1 MPALKSRPGARPGAA
16 RALAVLLASLAFTQV
31 APAQTTPD
39 TKPEAPAKT
48 ENAESA
54 EKGDAVENSRLDRQL
69 FYQLLIGEIQLRDG
83 EAGEAYQIIL
93 DAARRNPDDTL
104 FRRATDIAVQ
114 ARAGD
119 QALQAVRAWRQTLP
133 ESLEALRY
141 QIQLLIVLNKIGDTL
156 EPLQSLLRL
165 TPAPQQTLL
174 ITSLPR
180 SYARA
185 TDRPGAATLIEQ
197 ALQGSLD
204 APATRVVARVAIGRT
219 WLLAGDNAKA
229 LAQAQRAHELDPA
242 NEAPAALAL
251 ELPISGNEASAAE
264 AIVQNQLKAKP
275 DSNGVR
281 LLYVRSLLNAQRYAD
296 AAPQLE
302 TLTRNAPDMAQ
313 AWLTLGAL
321 HLQLREPA
329 PATAALQKY
338 VALVQAQGPAAR
350 TESAGDEDEDAPQTQ
365 DDALARGWL
374 LLSQAAEQ
382 QGDLRGA
389 EGWLAKIDSPQRV
402 LEVQA
407 RRASLLARE
416 GKLAQARELIRRVPE
431 KTSADAR
438 AKLMA
443 EAQVMRDAKQWGEAA
458 KVLANANQKYPDD
471 VDLLYEQ
478 SMMYEKLN
486 KLDEMEK
493 LLRRVIALKPDHQHA
508 YNALGYSLAE
518 RNVRLPEARGLIKK
532 ALELSP
538 GEPSITDS
546 LGWVEYRLG
555 NHAEAVRL
563 LRDAYRSQPDAEIAA
578 HLGEVLWVSGQ
589 TDEAKRVWREAR
601 GRDAANDVLRE
612 TLARLRVDL

>member
-1 MPALKSRPGARPGAA
+1 MPAFKSRPSAA
-16 RALAVLLASLAFTQV
+16 RALAVLLASLAFAQV
-31 APAQTTPD
+31 APAQATPD
-39 TKPEAPAKT
+39 DAKT
-48 ENAESA
+48 ETTEKAER
-54 EKGDAVENSRLDRQL
+54 GDAVENSRLDRQL
-69 FYQLLIGEIQLRDG
+69 FYQLLIGEIELREGD
-83 EAGEAYQIIL
+83 AGEAYQIIL
-93 DAARRNPDDTL
+93 DAARRSPDDTL

-119 QALQAVRAWRQTLP
+119 QALQAVRAWRQSMP

-141 QIQLLIVLNKIGDTL
+141 QIQLLIVLNRVGDTL
-156 EPLQSLLRL
+156 EPLQALLRL
-165 TPAPQQTLL
+165 TPAPQRLAL

-185 TDRPGAATLIEQ
+185 TDRAASATLIEQ

-204 APATRVVARVAIGRT
+204 VPATRVAARVAIGRA
-219 WLLAGDNAKA
+219 WLASGDTAKA
-229 LAQAQRAHELDPA
+229 LAQAQRAHELDPP

-251 ELPISGNEASAAE
+251 EFPGTPNPQSSSTTTANAAE
-264 AIVQNQLKAKP
+264 AIVQDHLKVKP

-281 LLYVRSLLNAQRYAD
+281 LLYVRSLLNSQRYAD

-321 HLQLREPA
+321 HLQLREPV

-338 VALVQAQGPAAR
+338 IALVQAQGATPKP
-350 TESAGDEDEDAPQTQ
+350 ESSDDEDDLPQTQ

-374 LLSQAAEQ
+374 LLSQAADQ
-382 QGDLRGA
+382 QGDLRAA
-389 EGWLAKIDSPQRV
+389 EAWLAKIDSPQRV

-416 GKLAQARELIRRVPE
+416 GKVAQARELIRRVPE
-431 KTSADAR
+431 KTPADAR

-458 KVLANANQKYPDD
+458 KVLTTANQKYPDD

-486 KLDEMEK
+486 KLDDMEK
-493 LLRRVIALKPDHQHA
+493 LLRRVIELKPDHQHA

-518 RNVRLPEARGLIKK
+518 RNVRLPEARGLIRK

-578 HLGEVLWVSGQ
+578 HLGEVLWVTGQ
-589 TDEAKRVWREAR
+589 TDEAKRIWREGR
-601 GRDAANDVLRE
+601 GRDAGNDVLRE

>member
-1 MPALKSRPGARPGAA
+1 MPALKIRPGRL
-16 RALAVLLASLAFTQV
+16 RALAVLLASLSFAHVVLAQEA
-31 APAQTTPD
+31 APQPPTPPASAPD
-39 TKPEAPAKT
+39 ADDAKPEKKAP
-48 ENAESA
+48 
-54 EKGDAVENSRLDRQL
+54 VENSSIDRQL
-69 FYQLLIGEIQLRDG
+69 FYQLLIGEIQQREG
-83 EAGEAYQIIL
+83 EPGEAYQIIL
-93 DAARRNPDDTL
+93 DAARRNPDDQL

-119 QALQAVRAWRQTLP
+119 QALVAVRAWRQTLP
-133 ESLEALRY
+133 DSLEALRY
-141 QIQLLIVLNKIGDTL
+141 QIQLLIALNRIGETL
-156 EPLQSLLRL
+156 EPLQALLRL
-165 TPAPQQTLL
+165 TPTPQRIAL

-185 TDRPGAATLIEQ
+185 PDRAAAATLIEQ
-197 ALQGSLD
+197 ALQPSID
-204 APATRVVARVAIGRT
+204 APATQVPARVAVGRA
-219 WLLAGDNAKA
+219 WLAAGDPAKA
-229 LAQAQRAHELDPA
+229 LAQAQRAFQLDPSG
-242 NEAPAALAL
+242 EAPAALAL
-251 ELPISGNEASAAE
+251 EFPATDKAAE
-264 AIVQNQLKAKP
+264 TIVLDHLKTKP
-275 DSNGVR
+275 DSNAVR
-281 LLYVRSLLNAQRYAD
+281 LLYVRSLLNAQRFAD

-329 PATAALQKY
+329 PATVALQKY
-338 VALVQAQGPAAR
+338 IALVQAQGPATRPAAAD
-350 TESAGDEDEDAPQTQ
+350 SDDDEDAPQTQ
-365 DDALARGWL
+365 DDALSRGWL

-382 QGDLRGA
+382 QGDIRGA
-389 EGWLAKIDSPQRV
+389 EAWLAKIDSPQRV
-402 LEVQA
+402 LEVQT

-416 GKLAQARELIRRVPE
+416 GKLAQARELIRRAPE
-431 KTSADAR
+431 RSPADAR
-438 AKLMA
+438 AKVMA
-443 EAQVMRDAKQWGEAA
+443 EAQVMRDAKQWNEAA
-458 KVLANANQKYPDD
+458 KVLAQGNLKYPDD

-486 KLDEMEK
+486 KLDDMER
-493 LLRRVIALKPDHQHA
+493 LLRKVIELKPDHQHA

-518 RNVRLPEARGLIKK
+518 RNVRLPEARTLIKK

-589 TDEAKRVWREAR
+589 PEEARRIWREAR

>member
-1 MPALKSRPGARPGAA
+1 MPALNTRSGRLRTLAA
-16 RALAVLLASLAFTQV
+16 LLASLAFAHV
-31 APAQTTPD
+31 APAQQISPQAPASAPD
-39 TKPEAPAKT
+39 ADDAKPEKKA
-48 ENAESA
+48 
-54 EKGDAVENSRLDRQL
+54 AVENSRLDRQL
-69 FYQLLIGEIQLRDG
+69 FYQLLIGEIQQRDG
-83 EAGEAYQIIL
+83 EPGEAYQIIL
-93 DAARRNPDDTL
+93 DAARRNPDDQL

-119 QALQAVRAWRQTLP
+119 QALLAVRAWRQTLP

-141 QIQLLIVLNKIGDTL
+141 QIQLLIALNRINETL
-156 EPLQSLLRL
+156 DPLQALLRL
-165 TPAPQQTLL
+165 TPAAQRIAL

-185 TDRPGAATLIEQ
+185 PDRAATATLIEQ
-197 ALQGSLD
+197 ALQSSVE
-204 APATRVVARVAIGRT
+204 APATQVTARVAVGRA
-219 WLLAGDNAKA
+219 WLAAGDSAKG
-229 LAQAQRAHELDPA
+229 LAQAQRAAQLDPG

-251 ELPISGNEASAAE
+251 EFPAADKAAE
-264 AIVQNQLKAKP
+264 AIVLDHLKAKP
-275 DSNGVR
+275 DSNAVR
-281 LLYVRSLLNAQRYAD
+281 LLYVRSLLNAQRFAD

-329 PATAALQKY
+329 PATVALQKY
-338 VALVQAQGPAAR
+338 VALVQAQGPATRPAAADS
-350 TESAGDEDEDAPQTQ
+350 EDDEDAPQTQ
-365 DDALARGWL
+365 EDALSRGWL

-382 QGDLRGA
+382 QGDMRGA
-389 EGWLAKIDSPQRV
+389 EAWLAKIDSPQRV

-416 GKLAQARELIRRVPE
+416 GKLAQARELIRRAPE
-431 KTSADAR
+431 RTPADAR

-443 EAQVMRDAKQWGEAA
+443 EAQVMRDAKQWNEAA
-458 KVLANANQKYPDD
+458 KVLAQGNEKYPND

-478 SMMYEKLN
+478 SMMFEKLN
-486 KLDEMEK
+486 KLDDMER
-493 LLRRVIALKPDHQHA
+493 LLRKVIELKPDHQHA

-518 RNVRLPEARGLIKK
+518 RNVRLPEARTLIKK

-589 TDEAKRVWREAR
+589 VDEAKRIWREAR

>member
-1 MPALKSRPGARPGAA
+1 MPAFKSRPGAA
-16 RALAVLLASLAFTQV
+16 RVLGVLLASLAYAQV
-31 APAQTTPD
+31 VPAQDTTD
-39 TKPEAPAKT
+39 TPQPEKSQ
-48 ENAESA
+48 NA

-69 FYQLLIGEIQLRDG
+69 FYQLLIGEIQMRDG

-93 DAARRNPDDTL
+93 DAARRNPDDSL

-114 ARAGD
+114 GRAGD

-141 QIQLLIVLNKIGDTL
+141 QVQLLIVLNRINETL
-156 EPLQSLLRL
+156 EPLQALLRL
-165 TPAPQQTLL
+165 TPAPQRALL
-174 ITSLPR
+174 IASLPR

-185 TDRPGAATLIEQ
+185 TDRAGAAALIEQ

-204 APATRVVARVAIGRT
+204 APTTRVVARVAIGRA
-219 WLLAGDNAKA
+219 WLAAGDTAKA
-229 LAQAQRAHELDPA
+229 LAQAQRAQELDA
-242 NEAPAALAL
+242 TNEGPAALAL
-251 ELPISGNEASAAE
+251 EFPNNPNNANETSAAE
-264 AIVQNQLKAKP
+264 AIVQKHLTAKP

-281 LLYVRSLLNAQRYAD
+281 LLYVRWLLNAQRYAD

-338 VALVQAQGPAAR
+338 IALVQAQGSAPKP
-350 TESAGDEDEDAPQTQ
+350 ESAAGDDDDDVPQTQ

-389 EGWLAKIDSPQRV
+389 EAWLAKIDSPQRV

-416 GKLAQARELIRRVPE
+416 GKIAQARELIRRVPE
-431 KTSADAR
+431 KSPADAR

-443 EAQVMRDAKQWGEAA
+443 EAQVMRDAKQWAEAA
-458 KVLANANQKYPDD
+458 KVLAVANQKFPDD

-546 LGWVEYRLG
+546 LGWVEYRMG

-578 HLGEVLWVSGQ
+578 HLGEVLWVTGQ
-589 TDEAKRVWREAR
+589 TDEAKRVWREGR
-601 GRDAANDVLRE
+601 GRDAGNDVLRE

>member
-1 MPALKSRPGARPGAA
+1 MPALNTRSGRLRTLAA
-16 RALAVLLASLAFTQV
+16 LLASLAFAHV
-31 APAQTTPD
+31 APAQQIPPQAPASAPEAD
-39 TKPEAPAKT
+39 DAKPEKKA
-48 ENAESA
+48 
-54 EKGDAVENSRLDRQL
+54 AVENSNLDRQL
-69 FYQLLIGEIQLRDG
+69 FYQLLIGEIQQRDG
-83 EAGEAYQIIL
+83 EPGEAYQIIL
-93 DAARRNPDDTL
+93 DAARRNPDDQL

-119 QALQAVRAWRQTLP
+119 QALLAVRAWRQTLP

-141 QIQLLIVLNKIGDTL
+141 QIQLLIALNRINETL
-156 EPLQSLLRL
+156 DPLQALLRL
-165 TPAPQQTLL
+165 TPAAQRNAL

-185 TDRPGAATLIEQ
+185 PDRAATATLIEQ
-197 ALQGSLD
+197 ALQSSVE
-204 APATRVVARVAIGRT
+204 APATQVTARVAVGRA
-219 WLLAGDNAKA
+219 WLAAGDSAKA
-229 LAQAQRAHELDPA
+229 LAQAQRAAQLDPG

-251 ELPISGNEASAAE
+251 EFPAADKAAE
-264 AIVQNQLKAKP
+264 AIVLDHLKAKP
-275 DSNGVR
+275 DSNAVR
-281 LLYVRSLLNAQRYAD
+281 LLYVRSLLNAQRFAD

-329 PATAALQKY
+329 PATVALQKY
-338 VALVQAQGPAAR
+338 ISLVQAQGPAAR
-350 TESAGDEDEDAPQTQ
+350 AAASDSDDDEDAPQTQ
-365 DDALARGWL
+365 EDALSRGWL

-382 QGDLRGA
+382 QGDMRGA
-389 EGWLAKIDSPQRV
+389 EAWLAKIDSPQRV

-416 GKLAQARELIRRVPE
+416 GKLTQARELIRRAPE
-431 KTSADAR
+431 RTPADAR

-443 EAQVMRDAKQWGEAA
+443 EAQVMRDAKQWNEAA
-458 KVLANANQKYPDD
+458 KVLTQGNQKYPND

-486 KLDEMEK
+486 KLDDMER
-493 LLRRVIALKPDHQHA
+493 LLRKVIELKPDHQHA

-518 RNVRLPEARGLIKK
+518 RNVRLPEARTLIKK

-555 NHAEAVRL
+555 NHDEAVRL

-589 TDEAKRVWREAR
+589 IEEAKRIWREAR

>member
-1 MPALKSRPGARPGAA
+1 MPALNTRSGRLRTLAA
-16 RALAVLLASLAFTQV
+16 LLASLAFAHV
-31 APAQTTPD
+31 APAQQIPPQAPASAPEAD
-39 TKPEAPAKT
+39 DAKPEKKA
-48 ENAESA
+48 
-54 EKGDAVENSRLDRQL
+54 AVENSNLDRQL
-69 FYQLLIGEIQLRDG
+69 FYQLLIGEIQQRDG
-83 EAGEAYQIIL
+83 EPGEAYQIIL
-93 DAARRNPDDTL
+93 DAARRNPDDQL

-119 QALQAVRAWRQTLP
+119 QALLAVRAWRQTLP

-141 QIQLLIVLNKIGDTL
+141 QIQLLIALNRINETL
-156 EPLQSLLRL
+156 DPLQALLRL
-165 TPAPQQTLL
+165 TPAAQRNAL

-185 TDRPGAATLIEQ
+185 PDRAATATLIEQ
-197 ALQGSLD
+197 ALQSSVE
-204 APATRVVARVAIGRT
+204 APATQVTARVAVGRA
-219 WLLAGDNAKA
+219 WLAAGDSAKA
-229 LAQAQRAHELDPA
+229 LAQAQRAAQLDPG

-251 ELPISGNEASAAE
+251 EFPAADKAAE
-264 AIVQNQLKAKP
+264 AIVLDHLKAKP
-275 DSNGVR
+275 DSNAVR
-281 LLYVRSLLNAQRYAD
+281 LLYVRSLLNAQRFAD

-329 PATAALQKY
+329 PATVALQKY
-338 VALVQAQGPAAR
+338 VALVQAQGPAPRPAAADS
-350 TESAGDEDEDAPQTQ
+350 EDDEDAPQTQ
-365 DDALARGWL
+365 EDALSRGWL

-382 QGDLRGA
+382 QGDMRGA
-389 EGWLAKIDSPQRV
+389 EAWLAKIDSPQRV

-416 GKLAQARELIRRVPE
+416 GKLAQARELIRRAPE
-431 KTSADAR
+431 RTPADAR

-443 EAQVMRDAKQWGEAA
+443 EAQVMRDAKQWNEAA
-458 KVLANANQKYPDD
+458 KVLAQGNEKYPND

-478 SMMYEKLN
+478 SMMFEKLN
-486 KLDEMEK
+486 KLDDMER
-493 LLRRVIALKPDHQHA
+493 LLRKVIELKPDHQHA

-518 RNVRLPEARGLIKK
+518 RNVRLPEARTLIKR

-555 NHAEAVRL
+555 NHVEAVRL
-563 LRDAYRSQPDAEIAA
+563 LSDAYRSQPDAEIAA

-589 TDEAKRVWREAR
+589 LDEARRIWREAR
-601 GRDAANDVLRE
+601 SRDAANDVLRE

>member
-1 MPALKSRPGARPGAA
+1 MPALKTRPGRL
-16 RALAVLLASLAFTQV
+16 RALAALLASLAL
-31 APAQTTPD
+31 APAALAQQAPAGAPASTPD
-39 TKPEAPAKT
+39 ADGAK
-48 ENAESA
+48 SD
-54 EKGDAVENSRLDRQL
+54 KKQPIENSNLDRQL
-69 FYQLLIGEIQLRDG
+69 FYQLLIGEIQQREG
-83 EAGEAYQIIL
+83 EPGEAYQIIL
-93 DAARRNPDDTL
+93 DAARRSPDDQL

-114 ARAGD
+114 ARAGE

-133 ESLEALRY
+133 QSLEALRY
-141 QIQLLIVLNKIGDTL
+141 QIQLLIALNRIGETL
-156 EPLQSLLRL
+156 EPLQALLRM
-165 TPAPQQTLL
+165 TPAPQRVAL

-185 TDRPGAATLIEQ
+185 PDRAATATLIEQ
-197 ALQGSLD
+197 ALQGSVD
-204 APATRVVARVAIGRT
+204 AAATQVPARVAIGRA
-219 WLLAGDNAKA
+219 WLAAGDATKA
-229 LAQAQRAHELDPA
+229 LAQAQRAHQLDPTG
-242 NEAPAALAL
+242 EAPAALAL
-251 ELPISGNEASAAE
+251 EFPASDKAAE
-264 AIVQNQLKAKP
+264 TIVLEHLRAKP
-275 DSNGVR
+275 DSNAVR
-281 LLYVRSLLNAQRYAD
+281 LLYVRSLLNAQRFAD

-329 PATAALQKY
+329 PATVALQKY
-338 VALVQAQGPAAR
+338 VALVQAQGLATRPAAA
-350 TESAGDEDEDAPQTQ
+350 EGDDDDDAPQTQ
-365 DDALARGWL
+365 EDALSRGWL

-382 QGDLRGA
+382 QGDMRGA
-389 EGWLAKIDSPQRV
+389 EAWLAKIDSPQRV

-416 GKLAQARELIRRVPE
+416 GKLAQARDLIRRAPE
-431 KTSADAR
+431 RTPADAR

-443 EAQVMRDAKQWGEAA
+443 EAQVMRDAKQWNEAA
-458 KVLANANQKYPDD
+458 KVLAQGNQKYPND

-486 KLDEMEK
+486 KLDDMER
-493 LLRRVIALKPDHQHA
+493 LLRKVIELKPDHQHA

-518 RNVRLPEARGLIKK
+518 RNVRLPEARTLIKK

-555 NHAEAVRL
+555 NHDEAVRL

-589 TDEAKRVWREAR
+589 LEEAKRIWREAR

>member
-1 MPALKSRPGARPGAA
+1 MPALKSRPGGSHK
-16 RALAVLLASLAFTQV
+16 LAVLLAALAIAPAAPFAWGQSAPDAAPPV
-31 APAQTTPD
+31 APAASA
-39 TKPEAPAKT
+39 PEGKAP
-48 ENAESA
+48 
-54 EKGDAVENSRLDRQL
+54 VENSRLDRQL
-69 FYQLLIGEIQLRDG
+69 FYQLLIGEIQERSG
-83 EAGEAYQIIL
+83 EPGEAYQIIL
-93 DAARRNPDDTL
+93 DAARRYPDDQL

-133 ESLEALRY
+133 DSTEALRY
-141 QIQLLIVLNKIGDTL
+141 QVQLLIALNRIPETL
-156 EPLQSLLRL
+156 EPLQALLRA
-165 TPAPQQTLL
+165 TPMPQRAAL

-180 SYARA
+180 SYARSP
-185 TDRPGAATLIEQ
+185 DRAAAATLIEQ

-204 APATRVVARVAIGRT
+204 APGTRVPARVSVGRA
-219 WLLAGDNAKA
+219 WLAAGDSAKA
-229 LAQAQRAHELDPA
+229 LAQAQRAHELEPD

-251 ELPISGNEASAAE
+251 EFPPGDAAAE
-264 AIVQNQLKAKP
+264 AVVLSHLKAKP
-275 DSNGVR
+275 DSNAVR
-281 LLYVRSLLNAQRYAD
+281 LLYVRSLLNAQRFAD

-302 TLTRNAPDMAQ
+302 TLTKNAPDMSQ

-321 HLQLREPA
+321 HLQLREPG
-329 PATAALQKY
+329 PATVALQKY
-338 VALVQAQGPAAR
+338 IALVQSQGPARPADA
-350 TESAGDEDEDAPQTQ
+350 SDDDDDAPQSQ
-365 DDALARGWL
+365 EDALSRGWL

-389 EGWLAKIDSPQRV
+389 EAWLSKIDSPQRV

-416 GKLAQARELIRRVPE
+416 GKTAQARELIRRVPE
-431 KTSADAR
+431 KSPADAR

-458 KVLANANQKYPDD
+458 KVLAQANQKFPDD

-486 KLDEMEK
+486 KLDDMER
-493 LLRRVIALKPDHQHA
+493 LLRKVIALKPDHQHA

-518 RNVRLPEARGLIKK
+518 RNVRLPEARTLIKK

>member
-1 MPALKSRPGARPGAA
+1 MPALKIRPGRL
-16 RALAVLLASLAFTQV
+16 RALAVLLASLSFAHV
-31 APAQTTPD
+31 ASAQQAAPQPPTPPASAPD
-39 TKPEAPAKT
+39 ADDAKPEKKAP
-48 ENAESA
+48 
-54 EKGDAVENSRLDRQL
+54 VENSSIDRQL
-69 FYQLLIGEIQLRDG
+69 FYQLLIGEIQQREG
-83 EAGEAYQIIL
+83 EPGEAYQIIL
-93 DAARRNPDDTL
+93 DAARRNPDDQL

-119 QALQAVRAWRQTLP
+119 QALVAVRAWRQTLP
-133 ESLEALRY
+133 DSLEALRY
-141 QIQLLIVLNKIGDTL
+141 QIQLLIALNRIGETL
-156 EPLQSLLRL
+156 EPLQALLRL
-165 TPAPQQTLL
+165 TPTPQRIAL

-185 TDRPGAATLIEQ
+185 PDRAAAATLIVQ
-197 ALQGSLD
+197 ALQPSID
-204 APATRVVARVAIGRT
+204 APATQVPARVAVGRA
-219 WLLAGDNAKA
+219 WLAAGDPAKA
-229 LAQAQRAHELDPA
+229 LAQAQRAFQLDPSG
-242 NEAPAALAL
+242 EAPAALAL
-251 ELPISGNEASAAE
+251 EFPATDKAAE
-264 AIVQNQLKAKP
+264 TIVLDHLKTKP
-275 DSNGVR
+275 DSNAVR
-281 LLYVRSLLNAQRYAD
+281 LLYVRSLLNAQRFAD

-329 PATAALQKY
+329 PATVALQKY
-338 VALVQAQGPAAR
+338 IALVQAQGPATRPAAAD
-350 TESAGDEDEDAPQTQ
+350 SDDDEDAPQTQ
-365 DDALARGWL
+365 DDALSRGWL

-382 QGDLRGA
+382 QGDMRGA
-389 EGWLAKIDSPQRV
+389 EAWLAKIDSPQRV
-402 LEVQA
+402 LEVQT

-416 GKLAQARELIRRVPE
+416 GKLAQARELIRRAPE
-431 KTSADAR
+431 RTPADAR

-443 EAQVMRDAKQWGEAA
+443 EAQVMRDAKQWNEAA
-458 KVLANANQKYPDD
+458 KVLAQGNLKYPDD

-486 KLDEMEK
+486 KLDEMER
-493 LLRRVIALKPDHQHA
+493 LLRKVIELKPDHQHA

-518 RNVRLPEARGLIKK
+518 RNVRLPEARTLIKK

-589 TDEAKRVWREAR
+589 PEEARRIWREAR

>member
-1 MPALKSRPGARPGAA
+1 MPAHKSRSGGA
-16 RALAVLLASLAFTQV
+16 RALAVLLASLTIAFN
-31 APAQTTPD
+31 APAQTQAPVAAPD
-39 TKPEAPAKT
+39 SDDADAPTRGAK
-48 ENAESA
+48 
-54 EKGDAVENSRLDRQL
+54 VENSRLDRAL
-69 FYQLLIGEIQLRDG
+69 FYQLLIGEIQQRDG
-83 EAGEAYQIIL
+83 EPGEAFQIIL
-93 DAARRNPDDTL
+93 DAARRNPDDQL

-119 QALQAVRAWRQTLP
+119 QALQSVRAWRQTMP

-141 QIQLLIVLNKIGDTL
+141 QIQLLIALNRVPDSL
-156 EPLQSLLRL
+156 EPLQTLLKL
-165 TPAPQQTLL
+165 TPAPGRVAL

-185 TDRPGAATLIEQ
+185 PDRKASAVLIEQ
-197 ALQGSLD
+197 ALQPYVD
-204 APATRVVARVAIGRT
+204 APATRVPARVAIGRI
-219 WLLAGDNAKA
+219 WLAAGDAAKA
-229 LAQAQRAHELDPA
+229 LTQAQRAHELEPDGD
-242 NEAPAALAL
+242 APAALAL
-251 ELPISGNEASAAE
+251 EFPPTDAAAE
-264 AIVQNQLKAKP
+264 AIVVDHLRVKP
-275 DSNGVR
+275 DSNAVR
-281 LLYVRSLLNAQRYAD
+281 LLYVRSLLNAQRFAD

-338 VALVQAQGPAAR
+338 VALVQAQPANR
-350 TESAGDEDEDAPQTQ
+350 PDPNAGDDDDVPQTQ

-382 QGDLRGA
+382 QGDMRAA
-389 EGWLAKIDSPQRV
+389 EAWLAKIDSPQRV

-416 GKLAQARELIRRVPE
+416 GKLAQAREVIRRVPE
-431 KTSADAR
+431 KTPADAR

-443 EAQVMRDAKQWGEAA
+443 EAQIMRDAKQWGEAA
-458 KVLANANQKYPDD
+458 KVLAQGNQKYPDD

-486 KLDEMEK
+486 KLDDMER
-493 LLRRVIALKPDHQHA
+493 LLRRVIELKPDHQHA

-518 RNVRLPEARGLIKK
+518 RNVRLPEARTLIKK

>member
-1 MPALKSRPGARPGAA
+1 MPALKTRPGRL
-16 RALAVLLASLAFTQV
+16 RALAALLASLAFAHV
-31 APAQTTPD
+31 APAQQTP
-39 TKPEAPAKT
+39 PQAPA
-48 ENAESA
+48 SA
-54 EKGDAVENSRLDRQL
+54 PDAGDAKSDKKAPVENSKLDRQL
-69 FYQLLIGEIQLRDG
+69 FYQLLIGEIQQRDG
-83 EAGEAYQIIL
+83 EPGEAYQIIL
-93 DAARRNPDDTL
+93 DAARRSPDDQL

-119 QALQAVRAWRQTLP
+119 QALLAVRAWRQTLP

-141 QIQLLIVLNKIGDTL
+141 QIQLLIALNRIGETV
-156 EPLQSLLRL
+156 EPLQALLRL
-165 TPAPQQTLL
+165 TPAPQRIAL

-185 TDRPGAATLIEQ
+185 PDRAATATLIEQ
-197 ALQGSLD
+197 ALQGSVD
-204 APATRVVARVAIGRT
+204 AAATQVPARVAIGRA
-219 WLLAGDNAKA
+219 WLAAGDATKA
-229 LAQAQRAHELDPA
+229 LAQAQRAAQLDPSG
-242 NEAPAALAL
+242 EAPAALAL
-251 ELPISGNEASAAE
+251 EFPAADKAAE
-264 AIVQNQLKAKP
+264 AIVLDHLKVKP
-275 DSNGVR
+275 DSNAVR
-281 LLYVRSLLNAQRYAD
+281 LLYVRSLLNAQRFAD

-329 PATAALQKY
+329 PATVALQKY
-338 VALVQAQGPAAR
+338 VALVQAQGPAAPPAAAD
-350 TESAGDEDEDAPQTQ
+350 SDDEEDAPQTQ
-365 DDALARGWL
+365 EDALSRGWL

-382 QGDLRGA
+382 QGDMRGA
-389 EGWLAKIDSPQRV
+389 EAWLAKIDSPQRV

-416 GKLAQARELIRRVPE
+416 GKLAQARELIRRAPE
-431 KTSADAR
+431 RTPADAR

-443 EAQVMRDAKQWGEAA
+443 EAQVMRDAKQWNEAA
-458 KVLANANQKYPDD
+458 KVLAQGNQKYPND

-486 KLDEMEK
+486 KLDDMER
-493 LLRRVIALKPDHQHA
+493 LLRKVIELKPDHQHA

-518 RNVRLPEARGLIKK
+518 RNVRLPEARTLIKK

-589 TDEAKRVWREAR
+589 LDEARRIWREAR
-601 GRDAANDVLRE
+601 SRDAANDVLRE

>member
-1 MPALKSRPGARPGAA
+1 MPALKTRPGQL
-16 RALAVLLASLAFTQV
+16 RALAVLLASLSFAHV
-31 APAQTTPD
+31 APAQQTPAQ
-39 TKPEAPAKT
+39 TPASAPEADEAKPDKK
-48 ENAESA
+48 EP
-54 EKGDAVENSRLDRQL
+54 VENSKLDRQL
-69 FYQLLIGEIQLRDG
+69 FYQLLIGEIQQREG
-83 EAGEAYQIIL
+83 EPGEAYQIML
-93 DAARRNPDDTL
+93 DAARRNPDDQL

-119 QALQAVRAWRQTLP
+119 QALLAVRAWRQTLP

-141 QIQLLIVLNKIGDTL
+141 QIQLLIALNRIGETL
-156 EPLQSLLRL
+156 EPLQALLRL
-165 TPAPQQTLL
+165 TPTPQRISL

-185 TDRPGAATLIEQ
+185 PDRAATAKLIEQ
-197 ALQGSLD
+197 ALQGSID
-204 APATRVVARVAIGRT
+204 AAATQVPARVAVGRA
-219 WLLAGDNAKA
+219 WLAAGDATKA
-229 LAQAQRAHELDPA
+229 LAQAQRAYQLDPA
-242 NEAPAALAL
+242 GEAPAALAL
-251 ELPISGNEASAAE
+251 EFPAGDKAAE
-264 AIVQNQLKAKP
+264 AIVLDHLKAKP
-275 DSNGVR
+275 DSNAVR
-281 LLYVRSLLNAQRYAD
+281 LLYVRSLLNAQRFAD

-329 PATAALQKY
+329 PATVALQKY
-338 VALVQAQGPAAR
+338 VALVQAQGPVARPAAAD
-350 TESAGDEDEDAPQTQ
+350 SDDEEDAPQTQ
-365 DDALARGWL
+365 EDALSRGWL

-382 QGDLRGA
+382 QGDMRGA
-389 EGWLAKIDSPQRV
+389 EAWLAKIDSPQRV

-416 GKLAQARELIRRVPE
+416 GKLAQARELIRRAPE
-431 KTSADAR
+431 RTPADAR

-443 EAQVMRDAKQWGEAA
+443 EAQVMRDAKQWNEAA
-458 KVLANANQKYPDD
+458 KVLAQGNQKYPND

-486 KLDEMEK
+486 KLDEMER
-493 LLRRVIALKPDHQHA
+493 LLRKVIELKPDHQHA

-518 RNVRLPEARGLIKK
+518 RNVRLPEARTLIKK

-589 TDEAKRVWREAR
+589 LEEAKRIWREAR

-612 TLARLRVDL
+612 TLARLRVNL

>member
-1 MPALKSRPGARPGAA
+1 MSALKTRPGRL
-16 RALAVLLASLAFTQV
+16 RALAALLAALAFAHA
-31 APAQTTPD
+31 APAQQAPADAPASAPD
-39 TKPEAPAKT
+39 ADDAKPEKKQP
-48 ENAESA
+48 
-54 EKGDAVENSRLDRQL
+54 VENSKLDRQL
-69 FYQLLIGEIQLRDG
+69 FYQLLIGEIQQREG
-83 EAGEAYQIIL
+83 EPGEAYQIIL
-93 DAARRNPDDTL
+93 DAARRNPDDQL

-119 QALQAVRAWRQTLP
+119 QALVAVRAWRQSLP
-133 ESLEALRY
+133 QSLEALRY
-141 QIQLLIVLNKIGDTL
+141 QIQLLIALNRIGETL
-156 EPLQSLLRL
+156 EPLQALLRL
-165 TPAPQQTLL
+165 TPAPQRTAL

-185 TDRPGAATLIEQ
+185 PDRAATATLIEQ
-197 ALQGSLD
+197 ALQGSVD
-204 APATRVVARVAIGRT
+204 TAATQVPARVAVGRA
-219 WLLAGDNAKA
+219 WLAAGDATKA
-229 LAQAQRAHELDPA
+229 LAQAQRAAQLDPA
-242 NEAPAALAL
+242 SEAPAALAL
-251 ELPISGNEASAAE
+251 EFPAGDKAAE
-264 AIVQNQLKAKP
+264 TIVLDHLKAKP
-275 DSNGVR
+275 ESNAVR
-281 LLYVRSLLNAQRYAD
+281 LLYVRSLLNAQRFAD

-302 TLTRNAPDMAQ
+302 TLTRNAPEMAQ

-329 PATAALQKY
+329 PATVALQKY
-338 VALVQAQGPAAR
+338 VTLVQAQGPAAR
-350 TESAGDEDEDAPQTQ
+350 PAADGDDDEDTPQTQ
-365 DDALARGWL
+365 EDALSRGWL

-389 EGWLAKIDSPQRV
+389 EAWLAKIDSPQRV

-416 GKLAQARELIRRVPE
+416 GKLAQARELIRRAPE
-431 KTSADAR
+431 RTPADAR

-443 EAQVMRDAKQWGEAA
+443 EAQVMRDAKQWNEAA
-458 KVLANANQKYPDD
+458 KVLAQGNQKYPDD

-486 KLDEMEK
+486 KLDDMER
-493 LLRRVIALKPDHQHA
+493 LLRKVIELKPDHQHA

-518 RNVRLPEARGLIKK
+518 RNVRLPEARTLIKK

-589 TDEAKRVWREAR
+589 LEEARRIWREAR
-601 GRDAANDVLRE
+601 SRDAANDVLRE

>member
-1 MPALKSRPGARPGAA
+1 MSALKTRPGRL
-16 RALAVLLASLAFTQV
+16 RALAALLAALAFAHA
-31 APAQTTPD
+31 APAQQAPADAPASAPD
-39 TKPEAPAKT
+39 ADDAKPEKKQP
-48 ENAESA
+48 
-54 EKGDAVENSRLDRQL
+54 VENSKLDRQL
-69 FYQLLIGEIQLRDG
+69 FYQLLIGEIQQREG
-83 EAGEAYQIIL
+83 EPGEAYQIIL
-93 DAARRNPDDTL
+93 DAARRNPDDQL

-119 QALQAVRAWRQTLP
+119 QALVAVRAWRQSLP
-133 ESLEALRY
+133 QSLEALRY
-141 QIQLLIVLNKIGDTL
+141 QIQLLIALNRIGETL
-156 EPLQSLLRL
+156 EPLQALLRL
-165 TPAPQQTLL
+165 TPAPQRTAL

-185 TDRPGAATLIEQ
+185 PDRAATATLIEQ
-197 ALQGSLD
+197 ALQGSVD
-204 APATRVVARVAIGRT
+204 TAATQVPARVAVGRA
-219 WLLAGDNAKA
+219 WLAAGDTTKA
-229 LAQAQRAHELDPA
+229 LAQAQRAAQLDPA
-242 NEAPAALAL
+242 SEAPAALAL
-251 ELPISGNEASAAE
+251 EFPAGDKAAE
-264 AIVQNQLKAKP
+264 TIVLDHLKAKP
-275 DSNGVR
+275 ESNAVR
-281 LLYVRSLLNAQRYAD
+281 LLYVRSLLNAQRFAD

-302 TLTRNAPDMAQ
+302 TLTRNAPEMAQ

-329 PATAALQKY
+329 PATVALQKY
-338 VALVQAQGPAAR
+338 VTLVQAQGPAAR
-350 TESAGDEDEDAPQTQ
+350 PAADGDDDEDTPQTQ
-365 DDALARGWL
+365 EDALSRGWL

-389 EGWLAKIDSPQRV
+389 EAWLAKIDSPQRV

-416 GKLAQARELIRRVPE
+416 GKLAQARELIRRAPE
-431 KTSADAR
+431 RTPADAR

-443 EAQVMRDAKQWGEAA
+443 EAQVMRDAKQWNEAA
-458 KVLANANQKYPDD
+458 KVLAQGNQKYPDD

-486 KLDEMEK
+486 KLDDMER
-493 LLRRVIALKPDHQHA
+493 LLRKVIELKPDHQHA

-518 RNVRLPEARGLIKK
+518 RNVRLPEARTLIKK

-589 TDEAKRVWREAR
+589 VDEAKRIWREAR

>member
-1 MPALKSRPGARPGAA
+1 MPALKTRSGRL
-16 RALAVLLASLAFTQV
+16 RALAVLLATLAFAHV
-31 APAQTTPD
+31 APAQQTPAQIPASAPD
-39 TKPEAPAKT
+39 ADEAKADDPKADKK
-48 ENAESA
+48 API
-54 EKGDAVENSRLDRQL
+54 ENSNLDRQL
-69 FYQLLIGEIQLRDG
+69 FYQLLIGEIQQRDG

-93 DAARRNPDDTL
+93 DAARRNPDDQL

-119 QALQAVRAWRQTLP
+119 QALLAVRAWRQTLP

-141 QIQLLIVLNKIGDTL
+141 QIQLLIVLNRVGETL
-156 EPLQSLLRL
+156 EPLQALLRL
-165 TPAPQQTLL
+165 TPTPQRVAL

-185 TDRPGAATLIEQ
+185 PDRAATATLIEQ
-197 ALQGSLD
+197 ALQGSID
-204 APATRVVARVAIGRT
+204 TPATQMPARVAVGRA
-219 WLLAGDNAKA
+219 WLAAGDTAKA
-229 LAQAQRAHELDPA
+229 FAQAQRAFQLDPSG
-242 NEAPAALAL
+242 EAPAALAL
-251 ELPISGNEASAAE
+251 EFPAGDKGAE
-264 AIVQNQLKAKP
+264 AIVLDHLKAKP
-275 DSNGVR
+275 DSNAVR
-281 LLYVRSLLNAQRYAD
+281 LLYVRGLLNAQRFAD

-329 PATAALQKY
+329 PATVALQKY
-338 VALVQAQGPAAR
+338 IALVQAQGPAAR
-350 TESAGDEDEDAPQTQ
+350 PAAADSDDEEDAPQSQ
-365 DDALARGWL
+365 EDALSRGWL

-382 QGDLRGA
+382 KGDMRGA
-389 EGWLAKIDSPQRV
+389 EAWLAKIDSPQRV

-416 GKLAQARELIRRVPE
+416 GKFTQARELIRRAPE
-431 KTSADAR
+431 RTPADAR

-443 EAQVMRDAKQWGEAA
+443 EAQVMRDAKQWTEAA
-458 KVLANANQKYPDD
+458 KVLAQGNQKYPND

-486 KLDEMEK
+486 KLDDMER
-493 LLRRVIALKPDHQHA
+493 LLRKVIELKPDHQHA

-518 RNVRLPEARGLIKK
+518 RNVRLPEARTLIKK

-589 TDEAKRVWREAR
+589 LDEARRIWREAR
-601 GRDAANDVLRE
+601 SRDAANDVLRE

>member
-1 MPALKSRPGARPGAA
+1 MPAFKSRSGAV
-16 RALAVLLASLAFTQV
+16 RALVVLLASLAFVQV
-31 APAQTTPD
+31 APAQATPD
-39 TKPEAPAKT
+39 ETKPEKT
-48 ENAESA
+48 EKA
-54 EKGDAVENSRLDRQL
+54 EKGEAVENSRLDRQL

-93 DAARRNPDDTL
+93 DAARRNPDDVL

-119 QALQAVRAWRQTLP
+119 QALQAVRAWRQTMP

-141 QIQLLIVLNKIGDTL
+141 QIQLLIVLNRAGETL
-156 EPLQSLLRL
+156 EPLQALLRL
-165 TPAPQQTLL
+165 TPAPQRLAL

-185 TDRPGAATLIEQ
+185 ADRAGSATLIEQ
-197 ALQGSLD
+197 ALQGFVD
-204 APATRVVARVAIGRT
+204 APETRVVARVAVGRA
-219 WLLAGDNAKA
+219 WLAAGDTTKA
-229 LAQAQRAHELDPA
+229 LTQAQRAHELDPA

-251 ELPISGNEASAAE
+251 EFPSTPNPQSNPQGNGDAAKAAE
-264 AIVQNQLKAKP
+264 AIVLNHLKVKP

-338 VALVQAQGPAAR
+338 IALVQAQGPAAK
-350 TESAGDEDEDAPQTQ
+350 SDSGDDEDDLPQTQ

-389 EGWLAKIDSPQRV
+389 EAWLAKIDSPQRV

-416 GKLAQARELIRRVPE
+416 GKIAQARELIRRVPE
-431 KTSADAR
+431 KTPADAR

-458 KVLANANQKYPDD
+458 KVLAVANQKYPDD

-578 HLGEVLWVSGQ
+578 HLGEVLWVTGQ
-589 TDEAKRVWREAR
+589 TDEAKRVWREGR
-601 GRDAANDVLRE
+601 GRDAGNDVLRE

>member
-1 MPALKSRPGARPGAA
+1 MPALNTRSGRLRTLAA
-16 RALAVLLASLAFTQV
+16 LLASLAFAHV
-31 APAQTTPD
+31 APAQQIPPQAPASAPEAD
-39 TKPEAPAKT
+39 DAKPEKKA
-48 ENAESA
+48 
-54 EKGDAVENSRLDRQL
+54 AVENSRLDRQL
-69 FYQLLIGEIQLRDG
+69 FYQLLIGEIQQRDG
-83 EAGEAYQIIL
+83 EPGEAYQIIL
-93 DAARRNPDDTL
+93 DAARRNPDDQL

-119 QALQAVRAWRQTLP
+119 QALLAVRAWRQTLP

-141 QIQLLIVLNKIGDTL
+141 QIQLLIALNRINETL
-156 EPLQSLLRL
+156 DPLQALLRL
-165 TPAPQQTLL
+165 TPAAQRIAL

-185 TDRPGAATLIEQ
+185 PDRAATATLIEQ
-197 ALQGSLD
+197 ALQSSVE
-204 APATRVVARVAIGRT
+204 APATQVTARVAVGRA
-219 WLLAGDNAKA
+219 WLAAGDSAKA
-229 LAQAQRAHELDPA
+229 LAQAQRAAQLDPG

-251 ELPISGNEASAAE
+251 EFPAADKAAE
-264 AIVQNQLKAKP
+264 AIVLDHLKAKP
-275 DSNGVR
+275 DSNAVR
-281 LLYVRSLLNAQRYAD
+281 LLYVRSLLNAQRFAD

-329 PATAALQKY
+329 PATVALQKY
-338 VALVQAQGPAAR
+338 VALVQAQGPAPRPAASDS
-350 TESAGDEDEDAPQTQ
+350 EDDEDAPQTQ
-365 DDALARGWL
+365 EDALSRGWL

-382 QGDLRGA
+382 QGDMRGA
-389 EGWLAKIDSPQRV
+389 EAWLAKIDSPQRV

-416 GKLAQARELIRRVPE
+416 GKLAQARELIRRAPE
-431 KTSADAR
+431 RTPADAR

-443 EAQVMRDAKQWGEAA
+443 EAQVMRDAKQWNEAA
-458 KVLANANQKYPDD
+458 KVLAQGNEKYPND

-478 SMMYEKLN
+478 SMMFEKLN
-486 KLDEMEK
+486 KLDDMER
-493 LLRRVIALKPDHQHA
+493 LLRKVIELKPDHQHA

-518 RNVRLPEARGLIKK
+518 RNVRLPEARTLIKR

-555 NHAEAVRL
+555 NHVEAVRL
-563 LRDAYRSQPDAEIAA
+563 LSDAYRSQPDAEIAA

-589 TDEAKRVWREAR
+589 LDEARRIWREAR
-601 GRDAANDVLRE
+601 SRDAANDVLRE

>member
-1 MPALKSRPGARPGAA
+1 MPALTTQPGRL
-16 RALAVLLASLAFTQV
+16 RALAVLLASLAFAHV
-31 APAQTTPD
+31 APAQQNP
-39 TKPEAPAKT
+39 PEAPASAPDAAKPDKKT
-48 ENAESA
+48 P
-54 EKGDAVENSRLDRQL
+54 VENSKLDRQL
-69 FYQLLIGEIQLRDG
+69 FYQLLIGEIQQRDG
-83 EAGEAYQIIL
+83 EPGEAYQIIL
-93 DAARRNPDDTL
+93 DAARRNPDDQL

-119 QALQAVRAWRQTLP
+119 QALLAVRAWRQTLP

-141 QIQLLIVLNKIGDTL
+141 QIQLLIALNRVGETL
-156 EPLQSLLRL
+156 EPLQALLRL
-165 TPAPQQTLL
+165 TPAPQRIGL

-185 TDRPGAATLIEQ
+185 PDRTASAKLIEQ
-197 ALQGSLD
+197 ALESSVD
-204 APATRVVARVAIGRT
+204 AAATQVPARVAVGRA
-219 WLLAGDNAKA
+219 WLAAGDATKA
-229 LAQAQRAHELDPA
+229 IAQAQRAYQLDPGS
-242 NEAPAALAL
+242 EAPAALAL
-251 ELPISGNEASAAE
+251 EFPAGDKSAE
-264 AIVQNQLKAKP
+264 TIVLDHLKTKP
-275 DSNGVR
+275 DSNAVR
-281 LLYVRSLLNAQRYAD
+281 LLYVRSLLNAQRFAD

-302 TLTRNAPDMAQ
+302 TLTRGAPDLAQ

-329 PATAALQKY
+329 PATVALQKY
-338 VALVQAQGPAAR
+338 IALVQAQGPAAR
-350 TESAGDEDEDAPQTQ
+350 AVAADSDGDGDSDEDTPQTQ
-365 DDALARGWL
+365 EDALTRGWL

-382 QGDLRGA
+382 QGDMRGA
-389 EGWLAKIDSPQRV
+389 EAWLAKVDSPQRV

-416 GKLAQARELIRRVPE
+416 GKIAQARDLIRRAPE
-431 KTSADAR
+431 RTPADAR

-443 EAQVMRDAKQWGEAA
+443 EAQVMRDAKQWNEAA
-458 KVLANANQKYPDD
+458 KVLAQGNQKYPDD

-486 KLDEMEK
+486 KLDEMER
-493 LLRRVIALKPDHQHA
+493 LLRKVIELKPDHQHA

-518 RNVRLPEARGLIKK
+518 RNVRLPEARTLIKK

-589 TDEAKRVWREAR
+589 LEEARRILREAR
-601 GRDAANDVLRE
+601 SRDAANDVLRE

>member
-1 MPALKSRPGARPGAA
+1 MPALKTRPGRL
-16 RALAVLLASLAFTQV
+16 RALAVLLASLAFAHV
-31 APAQTTPD
+31 APAQQSPAATPAS
-39 TKPEAPAKT
+39 APDADDAK
-48 ENAESA
+48 AD
-54 EKGDAVENSRLDRQL
+54 KKVPVENSNLDRQL
-69 FYQLLIGEIQLRDG
+69 FYQLLIGEIQQREG
-83 EAGEAYQIIL
+83 EPGEAYQIIL
-93 DAARRNPDDTL
+93 DAARRSPDDQL

-119 QALQAVRAWRQTLP
+119 QALLAVRAWRQALP
-133 ESLEALRY
+133 QSLEALRY
-141 QIQLLIVLNKIGDTL
+141 QIQLLIALNRIAESL
-156 EPLQSLLRL
+156 EPLQALLRL
-165 TPAPQQTLL
+165 TPSSQRIAL

-185 TDRPGAATLIEQ
+185 PDRAATATLIEQ
-197 ALQGSLD
+197 ALQGSVD
-204 APATRVVARVAIGRT
+204 SAATQVPARVAVGRA
-219 WLLAGDNAKA
+219 WLAAGDATKA
-229 LAQAQRAHELDPA
+229 LAQAQRAFQLDPSS
-242 NEAPAALAL
+242 EAAPALAL
-251 ELPISGNEASAAE
+251 EFPPGDKSAE
-264 AIVQNQLKAKP
+264 AIVLDHLKARP
-275 DSNGVR
+275 DSNAVR
-281 LLYVRSLLNAQRYAD
+281 LLYVRSLLNAQRFAD

-329 PATAALQKY
+329 PATVALQKY
-338 VALVQAQGPAAR
+338 ISLVQAQGPAAR
-350 TESAGDEDEDAPQTQ
+350 AAASDSDDDEDAPQTQ
-365 DDALARGWL
+365 EDALSRGWL

-382 QGDLRGA
+382 QGDMRGA
-389 EGWLAKIDSPQRV
+389 EAWLAKIDSPQRV

-416 GKLAQARELIRRVPE
+416 GKLTQARELIRRAPE
-431 KTSADAR
+431 RTPADAR

-443 EAQVMRDAKQWGEAA
+443 EAQVMRDAKQWNEAA
-458 KVLANANQKYPDD
+458 KVLTQGNQKYPND

-486 KLDEMEK
+486 KLDDMER
-493 LLRRVIALKPDHQHA
+493 LLRKVIELKPDHQHA

-518 RNVRLPEARGLIKK
+518 RNVRLPEARTLIKK

-555 NHAEAVRL
+555 NHDEAVRL

-589 TDEAKRVWREAR
+589 IEEAKRIWREAR

>member
-1 MPALKSRPGARPGAA
+1 MPALNTRSGRLRTLAA
-16 RALAVLLASLAFTQV
+16 LLASLAFAHV
-31 APAQTTPD
+31 APAQQIPPQAPASAPEAD
-39 TKPEAPAKT
+39 DAKPEKKA
-48 ENAESA
+48 
-54 EKGDAVENSRLDRQL
+54 AVENSNLDRQL
-69 FYQLLIGEIQLRDG
+69 FYQLLIGEIQQRDG
-83 EAGEAYQIIL
+83 EPGEAYQIIL
-93 DAARRNPDDTL
+93 DAARRNPDDQL

-119 QALQAVRAWRQTLP
+119 QALLAVRAWRQTLP

-141 QIQLLIVLNKIGDTL
+141 QIQLLIALNRINETL
-156 EPLQSLLRL
+156 DPLQALLRL
-165 TPAPQQTLL
+165 TPAAQRNAL

-185 TDRPGAATLIEQ
+185 PDRAATATLIEQ
-197 ALQGSLD
+197 ALQSSVA
-204 APATRVVARVAIGRT
+204 APATQVTARVAVGRA
-219 WLLAGDNAKA
+219 WLAAGDSAKA
-229 LAQAQRAHELDPA
+229 LAQAQRAAQLDPG

-251 ELPISGNEASAAE
+251 EFPAADKAAE
-264 AIVQNQLKAKP
+264 AIVLDHLKAKP
-275 DSNGVR
+275 DSNAVR
-281 LLYVRSLLNAQRYAD
+281 LLYVRSLLNAQRFAD

-329 PATAALQKY
+329 PATVALQKY
-338 VALVQAQGPAAR
+338 VALVQAQGPAPRPAAADS
-350 TESAGDEDEDAPQTQ
+350 EDDEDAPQTQ
-365 DDALARGWL
+365 EDALSRGWL

-382 QGDLRGA
+382 QGDMRGA
-389 EGWLAKIDSPQRV
+389 EAWLAKIDSPQRV

-416 GKLAQARELIRRVPE
+416 GKLAQARELIRRAPE
-431 KTSADAR
+431 RTPADAR

-443 EAQVMRDAKQWGEAA
+443 EAQVMRDAKQWNEAA
-458 KVLANANQKYPDD
+458 KVLAQGNEKYPND

-478 SMMYEKLN
+478 SMMFEKLN
-486 KLDEMEK
+486 KLDDMER
-493 LLRRVIALKPDHQHA
+493 LLRKVIELKPDHQHA

-518 RNVRLPEARGLIKK
+518 RNVRLPEARTLIKR

-555 NHAEAVRL
+555 NHVEAVRL
-563 LRDAYRSQPDAEIAA
+563 LSDAYRSQPDAEIAA

-589 TDEAKRVWREAR
+589 LDEARRIWREAR
-601 GRDAANDVLRE
+601 SRDAANDVLRE

>member
-1 MPALKSRPGARPGAA
+1 MPAFTIRPGRL
-16 RALAVLLASLAFTQV
+16 RALAALLASLTFAHPATAQSTAPG
-31 APAQTTPD
+31 APASAPAPVGED
-39 TKPEAPAKT
+39 TK
-48 ENAESA
+48 A
-54 EKGDAVENSRLDRQL
+54 EKKAPVENSKLDRQL
-69 FYQLLIGEIQLRDG
+69 FYQLLIGEIQQRDG
-83 EAGEAYQIIL
+83 EPGEAYQIML
-93 DAARRNPDDTL
+93 DAARRSPDDQL

-141 QIQLLIVLNKIGDTL
+141 QIQLLIALNRIGETL
-156 EPLQSLLRL
+156 EPLQALLRL
-165 TPAPQQTLL
+165 TPAPQKVAL

-185 TDRPGAATLIEQ
+185 PDRPATATLIEQ
-197 ALQGSLD
+197 ALQGSID
-204 APATRVVARVAIGRT
+204 TPATQLPARVAVGRA
-219 WLLAGDNAKA
+219 WLAAGDTAKA
-229 LAQAQRAHELDPA
+229 LAQAQRAFQLDPTS
-242 NEAPAALAL
+242 EAPAALAL
-251 ELPISGNEASAAE
+251 EFPAGDKAAE
-264 AIVQNQLKAKP
+264 AIVLDHLKGKP
-275 DSNGVR
+275 DSNAVR
-281 LLYVRSLLNAQRYAD
+281 LLYVRSLLNAQRFAD

-321 HLQLREPA
+321 HLQLREPG
-329 PATAALQKY
+329 PATVALQKY
-338 VALVQAQGPAAR
+338 IALVQAQGPTARPAAADS
-350 TESAGDEDEDAPQTQ
+350 ESDDDEDAPQTQ
-365 DDALARGWL
+365 EDALSRGWL

-382 QGDLRGA
+382 QGDMRGA
-389 EGWLAKIDSPQRV
+389 DAWLAKIDSPQRV

-407 RRASLLARE
+407 RRASLLARD
-416 GKLAQARELIRRVPE
+416 GKLAQARELIRRAPE
-431 KTSADAR
+431 RTPADAR

-443 EAQVMRDAKQWGEAA
+443 EAQVMRDAKQWNEAA
-458 KVLANANQKYPDD
+458 KVLAQGNQKYPND

-486 KLDEMEK
+486 RLDDMER
-493 LLRRVIALKPDHQHA
+493 LLRKVIELKPDHQHA
-508 YNALGYSLAE
+508 YNALGYSFAE
-518 RNVRLPEARGLIKK
+518 RNVRLPEARTLIKK

-589 TDEAKRVWREAR
+589 PEEAKRIWREAR

>member
-1 MPALKSRPGARPGAA
+1 MPALKIRPGRL
-16 RALAVLLASLAFTQV
+16 RALAVLLASLSFAQV
-31 APAQTTPD
+31 VLAQEAAPQPPTPPASAPD
-39 TKPEAPAKT
+39 ADDAKPEKKAP
-48 ENAESA
+48 
-54 EKGDAVENSRLDRQL
+54 VENSSIDRQL
-69 FYQLLIGEIQLRDG
+69 FYQLLIGEIQQREG
-83 EAGEAYQIIL
+83 EPGEAYQIIL
-93 DAARRNPDDTL
+93 DAARRNPDDQL

-119 QALQAVRAWRQTLP
+119 QALVAVRAWRQTLP
-133 ESLEALRY
+133 DSLEALRY
-141 QIQLLIVLNKIGDTL
+141 QIQLLIALNRIGETL
-156 EPLQSLLRL
+156 EPLQALLRL
-165 TPAPQQTLL
+165 TPTPQRIAL

-185 TDRPGAATLIEQ
+185 PDRAAAATLIEQ
-197 ALQGSLD
+197 ALQPSID
-204 APATRVVARVAIGRT
+204 APATQVPARVAVGRA
-219 WLLAGDNAKA
+219 WLAAGDPAKA
-229 LAQAQRAHELDPA
+229 LAQAQRAFQLDPSG
-242 NEAPAALAL
+242 EAPAALAL
-251 ELPISGNEASAAE
+251 EFPATDKAAE
-264 AIVQNQLKAKP
+264 TIVLDHLKTKP
-275 DSNGVR
+275 DSNAVR
-281 LLYVRSLLNAQRYAD
+281 LLYVRSLLNAQRFAD

-329 PATAALQKY
+329 PATVALQKY
-338 VALVQAQGPAAR
+338 IALVQAQGPATRPAAAD
-350 TESAGDEDEDAPQTQ
+350 SDDDEDAPQTQ
-365 DDALARGWL
+365 DDALSRGWL

-382 QGDLRGA
+382 QGDIRGA
-389 EGWLAKIDSPQRV
+389 EAWLAKIDSPQRV
-402 LEVQA
+402 LEVQT

-416 GKLAQARELIRRVPE
+416 GKLAQARELIRRAPE
-431 KTSADAR
+431 RSPADAR
-438 AKLMA
+438 AKVMA
-443 EAQVMRDAKQWGEAA
+443 EAQVMRDAKQWNEAA
-458 KVLANANQKYPDD
+458 KVLAQGNLKYPDD

-486 KLDEMEK
+486 KLDDMER
-493 LLRRVIALKPDHQHA
+493 LLRKVIELKPDHQHA

-518 RNVRLPEARGLIKK
+518 RNVRLPEARTLIKK

-589 TDEAKRVWREAR
+589 PEEARRIWREAR